1 MSSSI
6 FSKVMDNQLTTNN
19 DFNPYYVEL
28 IHRCFLFLFS
38 LFFFYSLFYLFFL
51 GDTVVS
57 IIFVFL
63 TLFFAS
69 LMNFRKTISRSH
81 RILKPLAI
89 VVFVLLTFI
98 IDFFYVYTWKSTGV
112 EYFYFSLLF
121 AVPFYFRYREDYY
134 FILGLVI
141 FIVFSFVGCQYF
153 EISFLPK
160 SRFIKSSDFELLRSI
175 NIIFTLIICLME
187 MKFLYRKDRLI
198 YGLINDQKAKDCTI
212 EDLVKVNNDLMKN
225 KINDL
230 TEEDIA
236 EILALAES
244 GSSVFLEKFH
254 AHFPDFIPNVLS
266 INSSLIASELNICAL
281 MRLNFDTKKIA
292 LCTNSSVRAI
302 ESRKYRIRKKLDIPS
317 DMNINYFIF
326 KV

>member
-1 MSSSI
+1 
-6 FSKVMDNQLTTNN
+6 
-19 DFNPYYVEL
+19 
-28 IHRCFLFLFS
+28 
-38 LFFFYSLFYLFFL
+38 
-51 GDTVVS
+51 
-57 IIFVFL
+57 
-63 TLFFAS
+63 
-69 LMNFRKTISRSH
+69 
-81 RILKPLAI
+81 
-89 VVFVLLTFI
+89 
-98 IDFFYVYTWKSTGV
+98 
-112 EYFYFSLLF
+112 
-121 AVPFYFRYREDYY
+121 
-134 FILGLVI
+134 
-141 FIVFSFVGCQYF
+141 
-153 EISFLPK
+153 
-160 SRFIKSSDFELLRSI
+160 
-175 NIIFTLIICLME
+175 